1 MSVSRTLR
9 PSGKT
14 ASQPMLRVSRGDGK
28 KPLHGI
34 ESSSAIFTLA
44 CKGVGEGSVSHV
56 EGGLKIFERRLRWGS
71 CHVGCKQSLTRS
83 FQIGHMC
90 PFCRLFL
97 APDSAQLI
105 DDTGVVD
112 LRNCWGHA
120 SDFFRSSSPFSPGL
134 SQPDRTKA
142 RGSPSVP
149 ERVEIAARG
158 ATGRFE
164 HCFRSL
170 RSILNGSFTI
180 SSQNKRPETCKFR
193 DANDRRRTAAALHP
207 V

>member
-120 SDFFRSSSPFSPGL
+120 SDFFRSSSHLARASASLTARRRG
-134 SQPDRTKA
+134 DRLPCRSALKL
-142 RGSPSVP
+142 P
-149 ERVEIAARG
+149 RG
-158 ATGRFE
+158 APLGVLSIVFDR
-164 HCFRSL
+164 CARSL
-170 RSILNGSFTI
+170 TDHL
-180 SSQNKRPETCKFR
+180 P
-193 DANDRRRTAAALHP
+193 
-207 V
+207 